1 LHWNHLGIKKEQLIW
16 NDIITFNS
24 IGNERKQWYQL
35 HGIGCN
41 SWTSSIG
48 GAIDLEW
55 YYLIECNWVSKEQMV
70 SITWNRMQFM
80 DFLNWRIN
88 WSGITLSLLFNLNK
102 KKQWYQW
109 HGIGCNSWTSSIG
122 GAIDLEWY
130 YLIQF
135 NWESKETMVTITWN
149 RMQFMDFLNWR
160 INWLGITL
168 SLLFNLK

>member
-1 LHWNHLGIKKEQLIW
+1 MYWNHLGIKKEQLIW

-41 SWTSSIG
+41 SYSSSIG

-80 DFLNWRIN
+80 DFINWRIN
-88 WSGITLSLLFNLNK
+88 WSGITLSLLFN
-102 KKQWYQW
+102 W
-109 HGIGCNSWTSSIG
+109 
-122 GAIDLEWY
+122 EWK
-130 YLIQF
+130 
-135 NWESKETMVTITWN
+135 ESMVSITWN
-149 RMQFMDFLNWR
+149 SMQFMDFLNWR
-160 INWLGITL
+160 SNWSGMILSRWMQLGIKGT
-168 SLLFNLK
+168 NGVN